1 MGQHER
7 APAPPGSRGFW
18 GTLRFILGQP
28 RMFALGLLAMLTATA
43 VLAIHLDNAYGEL
56 WGGLVS
62 ILVAPL
68 IGGWLVRA
76 RMSKRDRQ

>member
-1 MGQHER
+1 
-7 APAPPGSRGFW
+7 
-18 GTLRFILGQP
+18 
-28 RMFALGLLAMLTATA
+28 MFALGLLAMLTATA